1 MKGWISRL
9 SLRFRLLAATFVA
22 VGVALALSGVVLAS
36 LFKEHVTQQFVANL
50 TQQLDQLT
58 ALLEQDAQGAPQIDT
73 RLLTDPRWHKPYSGL
88 YWQVN
93 QRQPGALE
101 HVGVLRSRS
110 LWDNR
115 LNVEWDALA
124 AGEVH
129 RHDVVGP
136 MGAELMLL
144 ERTVQLEDAPQT
156 LRVLVAADTTTVQEA
171 LENFNGV
178 LAASLLVL
186 FGLLASAAWAQVAV
200 GLHPL
205 HTLQQA
211 LVALDEARTPRLQGQ
226 FPTEVQPLVSRFN
239 AVLDRNAD
247 VLQKAREQAGN
258 LAHALKTPLTVLN
271 QAAAGAAQHT
281 DDEFP
286 ALVQEQVALAQ
297 RYVGW
302 HLARARM
309 AASAQIHCQSTPVA
323 PVVKG
328 LMRVLERVYADKNLA
343 LTSHFSQE
351 DLQLPAEE
359 QDLHEMLG
367 NLLDNACK
375 WAQMRVEIT
384 VTNALATDGKF
395 AYINLHIDDDGPGI
409 DVGNMA
415 NVLARGT
422 RLDESVPG
430 SGLGLAI
437 VRELVSLYGGQMEL
451 EKSPL
456 GGLRVVVRM
465 PVHSAGMGLSSVLLK
480 P

>member
-1 MKGWISRL
+1 MKGWMSRL

-22 VGVALALSGVVLAS
+22 VGLALALSGVVLAG

-58 ALLEQDAQGAPQIDT
+58 ALLEQDAQGTPQIDT
-73 RLLTDPRWHKPYSGL
+73 RMLTDPRWHKPYSGL

-93 QRQPGALE
+93 QRQPGASE
-101 HVGVLRSRS
+101 HIGVLRSRS
-110 LWDNR
+110 LWDKR
-115 LNVEWDALA
+115 LNVDWDALA

-129 RHDVVGP
+129 RHHLVGP
-136 MGAELMLL
+136 LGAELMLL
-144 ERTVQLEDAPQT
+144 ERTVQLEDAPQP
-156 LRVLVAADTTTVQEA
+156 LRILVAADTTTVHEA
-171 LENFNGV
+171 LERFNGV

-186 FGLLASAAWAQVAV
+186 FGLLAGAAWAQVAV
-200 GLHPL
+200 GLQPL
-205 HTLQQA
+205 RTLQRA
-211 LVALDEARTPRLQGQ
+211 LVALDEARTHRLQGQ

-239 AVLDRNAD
+239 AVLDRNAE

-271 QAAAGAAQHT
+271 QAAAGAAQHA
-281 DDEFP
+281 DNALP

-297 RYVGW
+297 RHVDW

-309 AASAQIHCQSTPVA
+309 AASAKLLTQSTPVA

-328 LMRVLERVYADKNLA
+328 LVRVLERVYADKNLA
-343 LTSHFSQE
+343 LTTHFLQE
-351 DLQLPAEE
+351 DLQIAAEE

-375 WAQMRVEIT
+375 WAQSRVEIT
-384 VTNALATDGKF
+384 VSKALASDGKTEH
-395 AYINLHIDDDGPGI
+395 IVLHIDDDGPGI
-409 DVGNMA
+409 DTNNMA
-415 NVLARGT
+415 NVLARGA

-437 VRELVSLYGGQMEL
+437 VRELISLYGGQMAL

-456 GGLRVVVRM
+456 VGLRVVLRL
-465 PVHSAGMGLSSVLLK
+465 PIGFFAR
-480 P
+480 PAA

>member
-1 MKGWISRL
+1 MKGWMSRL

-22 VGVALALSGVVLAS
+22 VGVALALSGVVLAG
-36 LFKEHVTQQFVANL
+36 LFKDHVTQQFVANL
-50 TQQLDQLT
+50 TLQLDQLT
-58 ALLEQDAQGAPQIDT
+58 ALLEQDAQGTPQIDA
-73 RLLTDPRWHKPYSGL
+73 RMLTDPRWHKPYSGL

-93 QRQPGALE
+93 QRQPGATE

-115 LNVEWDALA
+115 LNVDWDALA

-129 RHDVVGP
+129 RHHIVGP
-136 MGAELMLL
+136 LGAELILL
-144 ERTVQLEDAPQT
+144 ERTVQLEDATQP
-156 LRVLVAADTTTVQEA
+156 LRVLVAADTTTVHEA
-171 LENFNGV
+171 LERFNGV

-186 FGLLASAAWAQVAV
+186 FGLLAGAAWAQVAV

-205 HTLQQA
+205 LTLQQA

-239 AVLDRNAD
+239 AVLDRNAE

-271 QAAAGAAQHT
+271 QAAAGSAQNA
-281 DDEFP
+281 DDALP

-297 RYVGW
+297 RYVDW

-309 AASAQIHCQSTPVA
+309 AASAQLLTQSTPVV

-328 LMRVLERVYADKNLA
+328 LVRVLERVYADKNLS
-343 LTSHFSQE
+343 LTTHFLQE
-351 DLQLPAEE
+351 DLQIAAEE

-375 WAQMRVEIT
+375 WAQSRVEIT
-384 VTNALATDGKF
+384 VSKALASDGKT
-395 AYINLHIDDDGPGI
+395 AHIVLHIDDDGPGI
-409 DVGNMA
+409 DASNMA
-415 NVLARGT
+415 NVLARGA

-437 VRELVSLYGGQMEL
+437 VRELISLYGGQMAL

-456 GGLRVVVRM
+456 GGLRVVV
-465 PVHSAGMGLSSVLLK
+465 GL
-480 P
+480 PIGFFARPEA